1 MSSPK
6 LHWTSAIAPEPSLM
20 VVMVVFLGG
29 LVLMGFIR

>member
-6 LHWTSAIAPEPSLM
+6 LHWTSAIAPEPALL
-20 VVMVVFLGG
+20 VVMVLFLGG

>member
-20 VVMVVFLGG
+20 VVMALFLGG
-29 LVLMGFIR
+29 LIWLGFAR